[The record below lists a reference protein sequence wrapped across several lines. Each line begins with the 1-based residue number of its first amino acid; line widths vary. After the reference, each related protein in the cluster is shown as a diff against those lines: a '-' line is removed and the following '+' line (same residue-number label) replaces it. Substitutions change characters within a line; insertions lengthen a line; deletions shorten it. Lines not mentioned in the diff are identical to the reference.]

1 MAGGTVTVKVKG
13 LRELNSALKRYDRA
27 LQKDLEVG
35 LREAAQAVADNARSR
50 FSAIDS
56 RSAGGF
62 RPRLRGF
69 GRVVVEQRYR
79 RTTGKHPEFG
89 SLQMRRALLPAMRE
103 EEPVV
108 IKEIEHLLDVLGREE
123 GF

>member
-1 MAGGTVTVKVKG
+1 MTVATVKVKG
-13 LRELNSALKRYDRA
+13 LRELNSALKRYDRE
-27 LQKDLEVG
+27 LGKDLERG
-35 LREAAQAVADNARSR
+35 LRDAAQIVAENARSR
-50 FSAIDS
+50 FSVIDA

-62 RPRLRGF
+62 RPRIRGF

-79 RTTGKHPEFG
+79 RTTGQHPEFG

-103 EEPVV
+103 EEPMVV
-108 IKEIEHLLDVLGREE
+108 KTIEGLLDRLGAEE